1 LWDGFDKYLDVG
13 LLNRQWN
20 NGKGNSMKLQKAKA
34 ATMIAAGFAF
44 AILVLLMACGSG
56 ISQTQPQPTSGATPA
71 VHVCQFRPVNGAWK
85 GSCGRLGGQ
94 NPALTIAPAKAITTG
109 VWRNGVNPT
118 AVWAGEITYS
128 DDKDQ
133 IEIEIYAGGSGV
145 LRNSDGWFPVS
156 NFVLST
162 NALECQIDFAHE
174 VPPSDLD
181 RQIVQRA
188 AVILS
193 SESVWNRADT
203 RECAAAGTKWSI
215 YCAMQRATVEVS
227 GAFHHRRPA
236 LQLVRKIVEERSGGR
251 SYTHR
256 LMDYNND
263 PSTRLEDVRTLFAEA
278 LARIGR

>member
-1 LWDGFDKYLDVG
+1 
-13 LLNRQWN
+13 
-20 NGKGNSMKLQKAKA
+20 MKLQRAKA
-34 ATMIAAGFAF
+34 TARIAAGFAS
-44 AILVLLMACGSG
+44 ATLALLMTCSSG
-56 ISQTQPQPTSGATPA
+56 ISQTKPQPTSGATRA
-71 VHVCQFRPVNGAWK
+71 VHVCQFRPVDGTWK

-94 NPALTIAPAKAITTG
+94 NPTLTIAPAKTITTG
-109 VWRNGVNPT
+109 VWRKGDNPT
-118 AVWAGEITYS
+118 TVWAGDITYS

-156 NFVLST
+156 KFALSANT
-162 NALECQIDFAHE
+162 LECQIDFARE
-174 VPPSDLD
+174 VLPSDLD

-188 AVILS
+188 VVILS

-203 RECAAAGTKWSI
+203 RACAATDTKWSI
-215 YCAMQRATVEVS
+215 YCAMQRATVEVT

-236 LQLVRKIVEERSGGR
+236 LQLVRTIVEERSVGR
-251 SYTHR
+251 PYTHR